1 MLARLARFFA
11 FLGLALLTLLA
22 AAFGF
27 VQTGFAK
34 SRLETML
41 ERTLAGETGGAEV
54 RGLSGL
60 LPFAVRL
67 ERLRLAD
74 AEGVWLEVD
83 DARLDLA
90 PAALLAGRV
99 ELREASAERVAVH
112 RLPPGEAEPEPA
124 AAGLPELPAL
134 PESLPPLALDRLA
147 LPRVELGAPLLGR
160 AAVLALEGRAAVAPD
175 GRAASATLAVRRIDE
190 PTAEASLE
198 AGLDLA
204 SRALALRLEGRER
217 GGLVAAATGL
227 PRAGE
232 AELLLRGEGPLARW
246 RASLAASLERIGALD
261 GALALD
267 LEGLPAVELELTG
280 RLEPEGAPA
289 SVLSALGER
298 PELALAL
305 RPEGPERLR
314 LERLRLSTRA
324 LSAEGAGT
332 LDLAARTLDGRLS
345 AEAADLARLEGLAG
359 TPLAGRL
366 WLRAEASGALD
377 TPEATLTLEGE
388 SLRAAGFAS
397 DALRLALTGRPLETE
412 PGALLLYL
420 EGRAEGAVL
429 DGRPI
434 GEERLVRIEGEAVH
448 RPDAPLRIAGL
459 DLALAGLEA
468 RTAGELDPRTLAGE
482 LRFEARTADP
492 RGLAPLLGEG
502 VALPEGRILLGAD
515 LKLAGPD
522 SIEAKLTLGADGLAG
537 LPPGL
542 GELLGERASG
552 VATVTVRDRRR
563 LGLEGLDL
571 RGAAAR
577 LAGRAGL
584 DLSADTLAGAL
595 ALELPDLAA
604 LSGLAGA
611 PVSGSGRLELEP
623 SGSLARPRL
632 ALRAAL
638 DRPAFGPRRLDAL
651 ELSGDATLGP
661 TGEAFRLD
669 ATARLAGE
677 SLTLAGAGRRSGA
690 RLELEALRLDGL
702 GLALALDGRATADLE
717 RGLASG
723 RLAGRIADLARLAP
737 LTQQELAGAVE
748 LELRAGVDG
757 GHQDLEAKLRASRLS
772 GPFGSLAGLRL
783 DLSGRDLLGR
793 GSLRGEAGLEGL
805 AIPDLA
811 LETAELRLDGP
822 LAELPFE
829 LAARG
834 EQAGKP
840 LALDAQGRLAA
851 LSEPRRLELA
861 RLSGTLAGQAIRLR
875 QPARITLDQGVLDL
889 GTLDL
894 EIGRASARIRAGLG
908 GPALRAEASL
918 ERLPLATLAA
928 FGLPELPGTA
938 NATLRLGGPARAPE
952 GRLELA
958 LLDLAGERGGAAE
971 LRATATLA
979 AGREI
984 RLEARGTGLGPEPL
998 RLELRLPVLLD
1009 LEAGRIEA
1017 PAEGPL
1023 VGSLRGRLELAR
1035 LAALLPLDGQ
1045 TFSGPLALDL
1055 ALSGRPSEPRLRGRA
1070 ELVAG
1075 EARDAASGLRLRAIE
1090 AVATADGPRIRLER
1104 LSARDRR
1111 DGRLGGTGS
1120 ADLATGGFTLRLELD
1135 SFQALAAELGTAT
1148 LSGTAEASGD
1158 GSGIDLRARLELD
1171 RAEIRLPDPPPP
1183 VPATIPV
1190 EEVGAG
1196 ARLGPEPAAGPPLPV
1211 RLDLRLDADQRLF
1224 VRGRGLESE
1233 WQGRVRARGTLA
1245 EPDVV
1250 GRIELRRGHLDLL
1263 GSRFQL
1269 EQGVIEFDGARPPL
1283 PRLDVLGTARKA
1295 EITARVGLRGRAPGF
1310 EVVLESEPPLPREE
1324 ILARV
1329 LFGREMARMTP
1340 LQGAILANSIATLQG
1355 GGIDAL
1361 SPLRRAAGLDT
1372 LDVGGD
1378 ADSGG
1383 ALRAGKYVSER
1394 VFVEMQRGVTPESG
1408 RARVEIDLGNNVR
1421 GTTEVRETSQTG
1433 FGLEW
1438 RYDY

>member
-1 MLARLARFFA
+1 MPVRLARFAA

-83 DARLDLA
+83 DARIDLA
-90 PAALLAGRV
+90 PGALLAGRV
-99 ELREASAERVAVH
+99 ELREASAQRVAVH
-112 RLPPGEAEPEPA
+112 RLPPAEPESEPA

-134 PESLPPLALDRLA
+134 PESLPPVALERLA
-147 LPRVELGAPLLGR
+147 LPRVELGAPIVGR
-160 AAVLALEGRAAVAPD
+160 AAVLAVEGRAAVAPD
-175 GRAASATLAVRRIDE
+175 GRGASARLALRRTDE

-204 SRALALRLEGRER
+204 SRALALRLEGSER

-232 AELLLRGEGPLARW
+232 AKVLLRGEGPLARW

-261 GALALD
+261 GTLALD
-267 LEGLPAVELELTG
+267 LEGLPAVELELAG
-280 RLEPEGAPA
+280 RLEPEAAPP
-289 SVLSALGER
+289 SVLAVLGER
-298 PELALAL
+298 PQLAVTL

-314 LERLRLSTRA
+314 LERLRLSTPA

-332 LDLAARTLDGRLS
+332 LDLAGRTLEGRLS

-366 WLRAEASGALD
+366 RLSAEISGALD
-377 TPEATLTLEGE
+377 TPDASLTFEGE
-388 SLRAAGFAS
+388 ELRAAGFAT

-420 EGRAEGAVL
+420 EGRAEGATL
-429 DGRPI
+429 DGRPL

-448 RPDAPLRIAGL
+448 APGAPLRIAGL
-459 DLALAGLEA
+459 DLTLAGIET
-468 RTAGELDPRTLAGE
+468 RTAGALDPRTLTGE
-482 LRFEARTADP
+482 LRFEARSADL
-492 RGLAPLLGEG
+492 RGLAPILGEA
-502 VALPEGRILLGAD
+502 VALPGGRFLLGTD

-522 SIEAKLTLGADGLAG
+522 SIEAKITLGADGLAG

-542 GELLGERASG
+542 GELLGERANG
-552 VATVTVRDRRR
+552 VANLAFRDRRR
-563 LGLEGLDL
+563 LVLDGLDL
-571 RGAAAR
+571 RGTAAR
-577 LAGRAGL
+577 LSGRADI
-584 DLSADTLAGAL
+584 DLSADTLDGAFG
-595 ALELPDLAA
+595 LELPDLAPF
-604 LSGLAGA
+604 SGLAGA
-611 PVSGSGRLELEP
+611 PLAGSGRLELEP
-623 SGSLARPRL
+623 SGTLARPRL
-632 ALRAAL
+632 VLRAAL

-651 ELSGDATLGP
+651 ELSGDAALAP

-677 SLTLAGAGRRSGA
+677 SLTLTGAGRRSGP
-690 RLELEALRLDGL
+690 RLELDTFRLDGL
-702 GLALALDGRATADLE
+702 GLALDGKATADLE

-723 RLAGRIADLARLAP
+723 RLTGRIADLARLAP
-737 LTQQELAGAVE
+737 LTLQELAGAVE
-748 LELRAGVDG
+748 LELRAGSEG
-757 GHQDLEAKLRASRLS
+757 GRQDLEAKLAASRLS
-772 GPFGSLAGLRL
+772 GPFGSLAGLRA
-783 DLSGRDLLGR
+783 DLYGRDLLGR
-793 GSLRGEAGLEGL
+793 GSLRGAAALQGL

-840 LALDAQGRLAA
+840 LALDAQGRFAA
-851 LSEPRRLELA
+851 LAEPRRLELV

-875 QPARITLDQGVLDL
+875 QPARITLEKGVLDL

-894 EIGRASARIRAGLG
+894 EIGRATARIRAGIG
-908 GPALRAEASL
+908 GPTIRAEASL

-938 NATLRLGGPARAPE
+938 NATLRLGGLARAPE

-958 LLDLAGERGGAAE
+958 LEGLAGGAAGAAE
-971 LRATATLA
+971 LGATASLL
-979 AGREI
+979 AGREL

-1023 VGSLRGRLELAR
+1023 SGSLRGRLELAR

-1045 TFSGPLALDL
+1045 TLSGPLALDL
-1055 ALSGRPSEPRLRGRA
+1055 ALSGRPGRPRLLGRS
-1070 ELVAG
+1070 ELVGG
-1075 EARDAASGLRLRAIE
+1075 EVRDAASGLRLRAID
-1090 AVATADGPRIRLER
+1090 AVVTADGQHLVLER

-1111 DGRLGGTGS
+1111 DGRLTGTGS
-1120 ADLATGGFTLRLELD
+1120 ADLASGGFALKLELD
-1135 SFQALAAELGTAT
+1135 SFRALAAELGTAT
-1148 LSGTAEASGD
+1148 LSGTAEARGD

-1171 RAEIRLPDPPPP
+1171 RAEIRLPDPPPA

-1190 EEVGAG
+1190 EEVGER
-1196 ARLGPEPAAGPPLPV
+1196 ARGTPEPAAGPPLPI
-1211 RLDLRLDADQRLF
+1211 RLDVRLDADQRLF

-1233 WQGRVRARGTLA
+1233 WEGRVRARGTLA
-1245 EPDVV
+1245 EPDIV

-1263 GSRFQL
+1263 GSRFRL

-1329 LFGREMARMTP
+1329 LFGREMARITP

-1361 SPLRRAAGLDT
+1361 TPLRRAAGLDT

-1378 ADSGG
+1378 ADSGA

-1394 VFVEMQRGVTPESG
+1394 VFVEVQRGVTPESG

>member
-1 MLARLARFFA
+1 MLARLARLLA

-74 AEGVWLEVD
+74 AEGVWLEID
-83 DARLDLA
+83 DARIDLA
-90 PAALLAGRV
+90 PTALLAGRV
-99 ELREASAERVAVH
+99 ELREASAGRVAVH
-112 RLPPGEAEPEPA
+112 RLPPGEREAEPA
-124 AAGLPELPAL
+124 TAGLPELPAL
-134 PESLPPLALDRLA
+134 PESLPPVALERLA
-147 LPRVELGAPLLGR
+147 LPRVELGAPVLGK
-160 AAVLALEGRAAVAPD
+160 AAVLAVEGRAAVAPD
-175 GRAASATLAVRRIDE
+175 GRGASATLALRRTDQA
-190 PTAEASLE
+190 TAEASLE

-204 SRALALRLEGRER
+204 GRALALRLEGSER

-232 AELLLRGEGPLARW
+232 ARLRIVGEGPLARW
-246 RASLAASLERIGALD
+246 RASLAASLERVGALD
-261 GALALD
+261 GTLALD
-267 LEGLPAVELELTG
+267 LEGLPAVELELGG

-289 SVLSALGER
+289 SVLAALGVR
-298 PELALAL
+298 PELALTL

-314 LERLRLSTRA
+314 LERLRLSTPA

-332 LDLAARTLDGRLS
+332 LDLAGRTLEGRLS
-345 AEAADLARLEGLAG
+345 AEAADLARLAGLAG

-366 WLRAEASGALD
+366 RLSAEASGALD
-377 TPEATLTLEGE
+377 TPDAKLTLEGDG
-388 SLRAAGFAS
+388 LRAAGFAT
-397 DALRLALTGRPLETE
+397 DALRLSLAGRPLETE

-420 EGRAEGAVL
+420 EGRAEAATFA
-429 DGRPI
+429 GRPI

-459 DLALAGLEA
+459 DLTLAGLET
-468 RTAGELDPRTLAGE
+468 RTAGELELRTLTGE

-492 RGLAPLLGEG
+492 RGLAPLLGAG
-502 VALPEGRILLGAD
+502 VPLPGGRILLGAD
-515 LKLAGPD
+515 LRLAGLD
-522 SIEAKLTLGADGLAG
+522 SIEAKLTLGADELAG
-537 LPPGL
+537 LPPGV

-552 VATVTVRDRRR
+552 IATLAFHDRRR
-563 LGLEGLDL
+563 LALDGLDL
-571 RGAAAR
+571 RAAAAR
-577 LAGRAGL
+577 LAGRASL
-584 DLSADTLAGAL
+584 DLGAGTLAGAL
-595 ALELPDLAA
+595 GLELPDLGP

-611 PVSGSGRLELEP
+611 PLAGSGRLELEP
-623 SGSLARPRL
+623 SGTLARPRF
-632 ALRAAL
+632 ALRAL
-638 DRPAFGPRRLDAL
+638 FDRPVFGPRRLDAL
-651 ELSGDATLGP
+651 ELSGGAALAP
-661 TGEAFRLD
+661 AGEEFRLD

-677 SLTLAGAGRRSGA
+677 SLSLAGAGRRSGT

-702 GLALALDGRATADLE
+702 GLALALDGKATADLE

-723 RLAGRIADLARLAP
+723 RLTGRIADLGRLAP
-737 LTQQELAGAVE
+737 LTLQEFAGAVE
-748 LELRAGVDG
+748 LELRAGGEG
-757 GHQDLEAKLRASRLS
+757 GRQDLDAKLAASRLS
-772 GPFGSLAGLRL
+772 GPFGALADLRL

-793 GSLRGEAGLEGL
+793 GSLRGEAALQGL
-805 AIPDLA
+805 AIPELA
-811 LETAELRLDGP
+811 LDSARLRVDGP

-840 LALDAQGRLAA
+840 LAFDAQGRLAA
-851 LSEPRRLELA
+851 LAEPRRLELA

-875 QPARITLDQGVLDL
+875 QPARITLDKGVLDL

-894 EIGRASARIRAGLG
+894 EVGRASARIRAGLG
-908 GPALRAEASL
+908 GPTLRAEASL
-918 ERLPLATLAA
+918 ERLPLATLGA

-952 GRLELA
+952 GRLELT
-958 LLDLAGERGGAAE
+958 LEGLAGGAAGPAE
-971 LRATATLA
+971 LRATASLA
-979 AGREI
+979 AGREL

-1023 VGSLRGRLELAR
+1023 SGSLRGRLELAR
-1035 LAALLPLDGQ
+1035 LAPLLPLDGQ
-1045 TFSGPLALDL
+1045 TVSGPLALDL
-1055 ALSGRPSEPRLRGRA
+1055 ALSGRPSQPALLGRA
-1070 ELVAG
+1070 ELLG
-1075 EARDAASGLRLRAIE
+1075 GDARDAASGLRLRAIE
-1090 AVATADGPRIRLER
+1090 AIATADGQHLVLER

-1111 DGRLGGTGS
+1111 DGRLTGTGS
-1120 ADLATGGFTLRLELD
+1120 VDLAAGRFVLRLELAG
-1135 SFQALAAELGTAT
+1135 FRALAAELGTAT
-1148 LSGTAEASGD
+1148 LSGTAEARGD
-1158 GSGIDLRARLELD
+1158 ASGIDLVARLELD

-1190 EEVGAG
+1190 EEVGDG
-1196 ARLGPEPAAGPPLPV
+1196 ARAGPEPAAGPPSPV
-1211 RLDLRLDADQRLF
+1211 RLDLRLEADQRLF
-1224 VRGRGLESE
+1224 LRGRGLESE

-1245 EPDVV
+1245 EPEVV
-1250 GRIELRRGHLDLL
+1250 GRIELRRGRLDLL

-1269 EQGVIEFDGARPPL
+1269 ERGLIEFDGARPPL
-1283 PRLDVLGTARKA
+1283 PRLDLLGTARKA

-1329 LFGREMARMTP
+1329 LFGREMARITP

-1394 VFVEMQRGVTPESG
+1394 VFVEMQRGITPESG